1 MPYFSV
7 IIPAYNRARFL
18 PECLDSVL
26 AQTFTDWECIVVDDG
41 STDGTRELVAE
52 YVRRDSRFR
61 YHWQENAGAS
71 AARNAGIERA
81 RGEWIAFLD
90 SDDWYYPDALAHFH
104 AAASRFAEVQIVCG
118 YRDCHIAARDEP
130 AISVADAP
138 AISVADAFHAMTH
151 FRGEM
156 PPLSMS
162 SAAVTPR
169 VIAEVG
175 GFSSAYGT
183 AEDTEFW
190 IRATARFEVAT
201 VHTVVAHY
209 RRGHGDSKHER
220 FVASGKKIEVL
231 RRIRRD
237 VVDHPVVRAR
247 LREDPLEASWRRW
260 YHAYLRAL
268 EATSL
273 LRKGDLARAT
283 ECLRDAAL
291 HCDSR
296 QNVGTAIGVFLNYLC
311 SPTEE
316 PSQIAERQR
325 GALDSVLQRLS
336 LKSDQP
342 LREAIHVA
350 TSEIHFRMAMSLKE
364 AGLQREAWR
373 AAISGLRGA
382 PPLRGAKFMARF
394 LGVRPVS
401 VLRRMSI
408 LLRCAIARRF
418 AR

>member
-1 MPYFSV
+1 MPHFSV
-7 IIPAYNRARFL
+7 VIPAYNRARFL

-118 YRDCHIAARDEP
+118 YLDCHIAARDEP
-130 AISVADAP
+130 AISVADA
-138 AISVADAFHAMTH
+138 FHAMMS
-151 FRGEM
+151 FREGI
-156 PPLSMS
+156 PALSMS

-169 VIAEVG
+169 VIAEAG

-190 IRATARFEVAT
+190 IRATARFEVAI

-209 RRGHGDSKHER
+209 RRGHGDNKHER
-220 FVASGKKIEVL
+220 FVASGKKIEVV
-231 RRIRRD
+231 RRILRD

-247 LREDPLEASWRRW
+247 LREEPLEASWRRC

-268 EATSL
+268 EVASL
-273 LRKGDLARAT
+273 LRAGAVTAAA
-283 ECLRDAAL
+283 EAIRDADAGCQTEDERAAL
-291 HCDSR
+291 LLHLKWELYFPRNRPSEAAPRCAAWLLALASGLGEPSDSR
-296 QNVGTAIGVFLNYLC
+296 LRA
-311 SPTEE
+311 
-316 PSQIAERQR
+316 
-325 GALDSVLQRLS
+325 S
-336 LKSDQP
+336 LKALASDTY
-342 LREAIHVA
+342 LRAAAHTRARGSRV
-350 TSEIHFRMAMSLKE
+350 
-364 AGLQREAWR
+364 EAWR
-373 AAISGLRGA
+373 IATAALLPTA
-382 PPLRGAKFMARF
+382 
-394 LGVRPVS
+394 
-401 VLRRMSI
+401 SI
-408 LLRCAIARRF
+408 RTVKSFIRF
-418 AR
+418 ALGLDGASGR

>member
-1 MPYFSV
+1 MPCFSV

-18 PECLDSVL
+18 PECLESVL
-26 AQTFTDWECIVVDDG
+26 AQTFTDWECIIVDDG

-118 YRDCHIAARDEP
+118 YLDCHIAARDEP
-130 AISVADAP
+130 AISVADA
-138 AISVADAFHAMTH
+138 FHAMTY
-151 FRGEM
+151 FRVGM
-156 PPLSMS
+156 PPLFMS
-162 SAAVTPR
+162 CAAVTPR
-169 VIAEVG
+169 VIAEAG

-231 RRIRRD
+231 RRILRD

-268 EATSL
+268 EAASL
-273 LRKGDLARAT
+273 LRAGAVTAAA
-283 ECLRDAAL
+283 EAIRDADAGCQTEDERAAL
-291 HCDSR
+291 LLRLKLQLYFPRNRPSEAAPRCAAWLLALASGLGEPSDSR
-296 QNVGTAIGVFLNYLC
+296 LRA
-311 SPTEE
+311 
-316 PSQIAERQR
+316 
-325 GALDSVLQRLS
+325 S
-336 LKSDQP
+336 LKALASDTY
-342 LREAIHVA
+342 LRAAAHTRARGSRV
-350 TSEIHFRMAMSLKE
+350 
-364 AGLQREAWR
+364 EAWR
-373 AAISGLRGA
+373 IATAALLPTA
-382 PPLRGAKFMARF
+382 
-394 LGVRPVS
+394 
-401 VLRRMSI
+401 SI
-408 LLRCAIARRF
+408 RTVKSIIRF
-418 AR
+418 ALGLDGASGR

>member
-1 MPYFSV
+1 MPCFSV

-18 PECLDSVL
+18 PECLESVL
-26 AQTFTDWECIVVDDG
+26 AQTFTDWECIIVDDG

-118 YRDCHIAARDEP
+118 YLDCHIAARDEP
-130 AISVADAP
+130 AISVADA
-138 AISVADAFHAMTH
+138 FHAMTY
-151 FRGEM
+151 FRVGM
-156 PPLSMS
+156 PPLFMS
-162 SAAVTPR
+162 CAAVTPR
-169 VIAEVG
+169 VIAEAG

-209 RRGHGDSKHER
+209 RRGHGDSKDER
-220 FVASGKKIEVL
+220 FVASGKKIEVV
-231 RRIRRD
+231 RRIFRD

-296 QNVGTAIGVFLNYLC
+296 QNVETAIRVFLDYLC

-373 AAISGLRGA
+373 AAISGLRGV

-394 LGVRPVS
+394 LGVRPV
-401 VLRRMSI
+401 LRRKD
-408 LLRCAIARRF
+408 LVTPNRANQQNQKF
-418 AR
+418 A

>member
-1 MPYFSV
+1 MPCFSV

-18 PECLDSVL
+18 PECLESVL
-26 AQTFTDWECIVVDDG
+26 AQTFTDWECIIVDDG

-118 YRDCHIAARDEP
+118 YLDCHIAARDEP
-130 AISVADAP
+130 AISVADA
-138 AISVADAFHAMTH
+138 FHAMTY
-151 FRGEM
+151 FRVGM
-156 PPLSMS
+156 PPLFMS
-162 SAAVTPR
+162 CAAVTPR
-169 VIAEVG
+169 VIAEAG

-231 RRIRRD
+231 RRILRD

-296 QNVGTAIGVFLNYLC
+296 QNVETAIRVFLDYLC

-373 AAISGLRGA
+373 AAISGLRGV